1 MTTVCGRPEM
11 PSHVRSPHW
20 PISHCPLNSSL
31 HLLYCLSNML
41 NSTLCKS
48 QLIQTCPFSI
58 LSCWTPPALCRQN
71 AQKHTW
77 FRHVCTVSCFGRP
90 VGCLSVSR
98 SPSTLLSPCSLH
110 SLPLNL
116 SSWLHLQFPSLFPP
130 SNFHFAPIM
139 LKTLIECKLLVFSGE
154 ELRCWWLLF
163 PEWWNAS
170 GHGIIRWIRKDMD
183 KGW

>member
-90 VGCLSVSR
+90 VGCLSVSLSLDHPPPCCLPAHFTVYLSTCPPGYTFS
-98 SPSTLLSPCSLH
+98 SPPYFHHLISILH
-110 SLPLNL
+110 PSCWRHL
-116 SSWLHLQFPSLFPP
+116 SS
-130 SNFHFAPIM
+130 
-139 LKTLIECKLLVFSGE
+139 
-154 ELRCWWLLF
+154 
-163 PEWWNAS
+163 AS
-170 GHGIIRWIRKDMD
+170 C
-183 KGW
+183 